1 MSKSLNLAVLLSGS
15 GRTLQNFI
23 DLAAAGRL
31 PVKIQVVVASKPKVL
46 GLDRA
51 QKAGIPAFEVPRRDF
66 PDPEAW
72 SAAVNRVLERHPI
85 DVIAMA
91 GLIHLYIIPPKYEGR
106 VLNIHPALL
115 PQFGGKGMY
124 TDRVHEAVLE
134 SGTKVSGCT
143 VHVADNRYDRGP
155 ILLQKTVPVLE
166 DDTPHALADRVFAA
180 ECEAYPEV
188 LRRIAAGKI
197 PIPFSMK

>member
-1 MSKSLNLAVLLSGS
+1 MTLNLAVLLSGS

-23 DLAAAGRL
+23 DLAAAGKL
-31 PVKIQVVVASKPKVL
+31 PVKISVVVSSKPKVQ

-51 QKAGIPAFEVPRRDF
+51 QQAGIPAFEVDRKSF
-66 PDPEAW
+66 PNAVDW
-72 SAAVNRVLERHPI
+72 SQAVSRILGRHPV
-85 DVIAMA
+85 DAIAMA
-91 GLIHLYIIPPKYEGR
+91 GLIHLYVVPPQYAGR

-124 TDRVHEAVLE
+124 TDRVHEAVLQ
-134 SGTKVSGCT
+134 SGSKVSGCT
-143 VHVADNRYDRGP
+143 VHVADHSYDHGP

-197 PIPFSMK
+197 PWPHPA